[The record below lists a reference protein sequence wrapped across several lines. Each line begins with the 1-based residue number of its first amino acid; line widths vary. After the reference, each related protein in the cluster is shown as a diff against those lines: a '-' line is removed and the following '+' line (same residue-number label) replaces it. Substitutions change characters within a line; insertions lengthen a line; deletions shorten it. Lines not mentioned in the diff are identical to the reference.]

1 MRLLSGGPGDDRLL
15 VPVENVLNC
24 DIGVQQLPGIFSVI
38 GHHVDVICA
47 GYDEHGPSF
56 EDLAGAAIQF
66 EGVAF
71 SAAAVITSFGI
82 GAQLRA
88 RFVEQTSVKVNTLPS
103 FIYGV
108 VTHFAMADRSFRSRN
123 AQMRASAVVLARFT

>member
-1 MRLLSGGPGDDRLL
+1 MSGGPGDDRLL

-24 DIGVQQLPGIFSVI
+24 GIRIQQLPGVFSIV
-38 GHHVDVICA
+38 GHHVDVIGA

-56 EDLAGAAIQF
+56 KDLASATIQF

-88 RFVEQTSVKVNTLPS
+88 GFIAQTFIKVNTLPS
-103 FIYGV
+103 IINGV
-108 VTHFAMADRSFRSRN
+108 VTNVALAERSFRSRDTN
-123 AQMRASAVVLARFT
+123 MRASAVVLARFS